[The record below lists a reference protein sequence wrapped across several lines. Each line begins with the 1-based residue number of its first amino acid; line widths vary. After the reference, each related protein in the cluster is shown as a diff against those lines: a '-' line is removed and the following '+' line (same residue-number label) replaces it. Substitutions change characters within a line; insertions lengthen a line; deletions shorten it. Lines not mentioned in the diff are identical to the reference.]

1 MVRAWVKDHDTVTD
15 EKLPHQK
22 FPEEFITLKELYNIC
37 GVEFLKFDPLTF
49 KEDEELKK
57 LRELRGFSFEDEIYL
72 LESLSDYDNQI
83 KHFFTEHI
91 HIAEEVR
98 LILGGSG
105 YFDVRDPSDQWIRI
119 EIVTGD
125 MIIIPP
131 GMYHRFT
138 MDTKEYIKAQRYYV
152 GKPCWSQYERPADDL
167 ESRKMYLQRIEK
179 GFSSTSVGI

>member
-57 LRELRGFSFEDEIYL
+57 LRELRGFSFEDEITVSR
-72 LESLSDYDNQI
+72 ESLSDYDKLNIFLQNT
-83 KHFFTEHI
+83 FTLLKKF
-91 HIAEEVR
+91 V
-98 LILGGSG
+98 LFLVVLGILMLETPLTNG
-105 YFDVRDPSDQWIRI
+105 F
-119 EIVTGD
+119 
-125 MIIIPP
+125 
-131 GMYHRFT
+131 
-138 MDTKEYIKAQRYYV
+138 EYIKAQRYYV